1 MEAHALGVR
10 FHKLFRVAISRYK
23 VANVTACIDESQN
36 LINFAIVGI
45 DEFGFGTM
53 LVEHPNRKEL
63 TPNELQSLQKLQA
76 VIARAIADG
85 RISKYEMEVIDRTI
99 HADGKVLVEEVTLVR
114 QLIRDKIDSG
124 LLTQEWDN

>member
-1 MEAHALGVR
+1 
-10 FHKLFRVAISRYK
+10 
-23 VANVTACIDESQN
+23 
-36 LINFAIVGI
+36 
-45 DEFGFGTM
+45 M

-63 TPNELQSLQKLQA
+63 TSNELQSLQKLQA
-76 VIARAIADG
+76 VIDRAIADG

-99 HADGKVLVEEVTLVR
+99 RGDGKVLVEEVTLVR

>member
-1 MEAHALGVR
+1 
-10 FHKLFRVAISRYK
+10 
-23 VANVTACIDESQN
+23 
-36 LINFAIVGI
+36 VGI

-76 VIARAIADG
+76 VIDRAIADS

-114 QLIRDKIDSG
+114 QLIRDKLDSG